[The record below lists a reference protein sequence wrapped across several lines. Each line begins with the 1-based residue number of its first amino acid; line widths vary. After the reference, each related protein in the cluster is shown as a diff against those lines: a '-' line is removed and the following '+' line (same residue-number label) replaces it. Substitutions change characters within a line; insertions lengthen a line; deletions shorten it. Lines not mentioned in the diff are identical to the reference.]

1 MIFYQISDKTWKGEK
16 ELRQA
21 YDICIGYIGVSFEN
35 FVENIKNNPAFNV
48 RIFDHEPTVIEYL
61 KMGRTI
67 DAVYRYRELHKC
79 DLRTAKD
86 MVDKIR
92 EDMHKMEK
100 FGTLKKSFKK
110 RKVHKDA

>member
-1 MIFYQISDKTWKGEK
+1 MIFYKDANGIWRSEKDLRNAYNICSRHINKSYSDFI
-16 ELRQA
+16 R
-21 YDICIGYIGVSFEN
+21 DFDNDPIFET
-35 FVENIKNNPAFNV
+35 KN
-48 RIFDHEPTVIEYL
+48 FDHEPTVIEYL
-61 KMGRTI
+61 KMNRTI
-67 DAVYRYRELHKC
+67 DAIYRYRELHKC

-100 FGTLKKSFKK
+100 FGTLKKPAKK